1 MSGAST
7 NRLADILAT
16 VALALTA
23 IGAGAAITSY
33 TADQLDGVRKLRTKV
48 DVKQAFETQTVPRG
62 ELTIVKETE
71 SAKYH
76 FLNKRSY
83 VVHTA
88 STARVGTVLRGADTF
103 DKARADR
110 HSEIRRTERPIET
123 KLADGSWRVTVVD
136 GKNTAELVANPPLI
150 PTPSPWTL
158 LLGGFALFA
167 GLGWFGRMKLPGTIV
182 WPAAALGLLCVALL
196 AATQILGSASQAA
209 STFLSEGGR
218 AAPTLSFPPAALLAW
233 TAGVGILG
241 AAITGIIGSPL
252 GARGLAEV
260 GRERFAYGAITPAVL
275 GLFVLTGLPFFVG
288 MGLSL
293 FHHEHGRFTFVGLQN
308 FVDIMAMSDGAFLE
322 PRTLPYSLTITIV
335 WTTLNVFLHLSIG
348 LALALLLQGRAKSFS
363 KIYRVFLIVPW
374 AVPSYLTALIWRSM
388 FDADVGVVNKIFG
401 LEGMSWMHGTLTAF
415 TANLVTNVW
424 LGVPFMMVVCLGAL
438 TSIPSDL
445 YEAADVDGAT
455 RWQQLV
461 NITIPLLK
469 PALLPALILG
479 SIWTFNKFEVI
490 YLVSEGRPDGATD
503 ILVTESYRWAFERGL
518 AQGGAYGYAAAYSV
532 IIFVVLLVYSWMTAR
547 VSRSAEE
554 ALR

>member
-1 MSGAST
+1 MAAGQHIA
-7 NRLADILAT
+7 AT
-16 VALALTA
+16 VALALTTL
-23 IGAGAAITSY
+23 AAAATITTY
-33 TADQLDGVRKLRTKV
+33 VGGELDDVRRIRTRA
-48 DVKQAFETQTVPRG
+48 DVKQAFKSKRVPSGR
-62 ELTIVKETE
+62 LTIVRETE

-83 VVHTA
+83 TVHTA
-88 STARVGTVLRGADTF
+88 STARVGTVLRGSDTL

-110 HSEIRRTERPIET
+110 HSVARRKGRPVET
-123 KLADGSWRVTVVD
+123 RLPDGSWQVTVAD
-136 GKNTAELVANPPLI
+136 GQHTAELTANPPLI
-150 PTPSPWTL
+150 PSPSPWVL
-158 LLGGFALFA
+158 LLGGLLVACVLGW
-167 GLGWFGRMKLPGTIV
+167 GLGSKVKPSLV
-182 WPAAALGLLCVALL
+182 WPLVALATAGCIAAASVLALNDASS
-196 AATQILGSASQAA
+196 AAT
-209 STFLSEGGR
+209 TFLTEGGR
-218 AAPTLSFPPAALLAW
+218 SAPVVTFPLAPMVAWSALIGGLGIAAVTVVSSSLGVRAVDALSAQ
-233 TAGVGILG
+233 
-241 AAITGIIGSPL
+241 
-252 GARGLAEV
+252 
-260 GRERFAYGAITPAVL
+260 RFAYASISPAVI
-275 GLFVLTGLPFFVG
+275 GLLVLVGIPFFVG

-293 FHHEHGRFTFVGLQN
+293 FHHEHGNFTFVGLSN
-308 FVDIMAMSDGAFLE
+308 FRDIATMGSESFFE
-322 PRTLPYSLTITIV
+322 PRTLPYSLVVTIV
-335 WTTLNVFLHLSIG
+335 WTALNVTLHLAIG
-348 LALALLLQGRAKSFS
+348 LALALVLQGQTKGLSR
-363 KIYRVFLIVPW
+363 IYRVLLIVPW

-388 FDADVGVVNKIFG
+388 FDADVGVINRVLG
-401 LEGMSWMHGTLTAF
+401 LEGMSWMHNTLLAF

-445 YEAADVDGAT
+445 YEAAEVDGAT

-532 IIFVVLLVYSWMTAR
+532 IIFVVLLVYSWLTAR